1 MADLFLR
8 LPDCEEPVIF
18 ELMPRSVLLL
28 GRDPSVRRLDALLK
42 ARLGDL
48 PIKEVRLLSQRV
60 SANHLL
66 VYHDGHQVLAWDLQ
80 SRNGTWVRLASGH
93 TLTLPAEVD
102 LAFELAGGTTS
113 VLRLVGPKDAQWSAD
128 EEYPGAVLRGITNW
142 LASTGMSARIQL
154 SNSSKVD
161 PGSESLLLADGTQL
175 LISHPR
181 GSTVEVSWVAVV
193 DRIRTYVNEQNVR
206 YEQLQGHGDDFI
218 LVSPPMRAAH
228 RELVD
233 AAAYGMRL
241 MLLGPTGAG
250 KDRLARCYHK
260 HSRQHRGPYT
270 TVNCAL
276 LREDL
281 LYAQL
286 FGAKKGSF
294 TGANTDLVGVVEAAN
309 DGTLFL
315 DEVGDMDLEVQKALL
330 RFLDSRGEYYRLGDT
345 QPRHTNV
352 QIVCA
357 TNAPLDNDILR
368 HGKFRDDLWYRLA
381 VKVVRVPPL
390 AERHEDI
397 VAYLKTR
404 TLRGGQIKA
413 YEALSTAALRLV
425 LSDPWPGNFRDLE
438 NFVER
443 LPAHSSPGSLSED
456 VCRSALSQGR
466 SPSTPA
472 LRPAVLQTSIVQP
485 VQSTASWNEIVSSS
499 FAAFEEDNGAAPKSW
514 GQLQNFVE
522 KYLKPVFVAQSS
534 ELRELNELSRN
545 VNCSEIARR
554 LDIGDGTTVKLH
566 LLRYVERFRKRAA
579 PAK

>member
-8 LPDCEEPVIF
+8 LPDCDEPVVL
-18 ELMPRSVLLL
+18 ELPQRSSLLL
-28 GRDPSVRRLDALLK
+28 GRDPDAKRLDTML
-42 ARLGDL
+42 RGQINEF
-48 PIKEVRLLSQRV
+48 PIKEVRLPSQRV

-66 VYHDGHQVLAWDLQ
+66 VCNDGQHVRAWDLQ
-80 SRNGTWVRLASGH
+80 SRNGTWVRLTAGH

-102 LAFELAGGTTS
+102 LSFELAGGASS
-113 VLRLVGPKDAQWSAD
+113 VLRLVGPKDAQWSSD
-128 EEYPGAVLRGITNW
+128 EEYPVAVVRAVTSW
-142 LASTGMSARIQL
+142 LTTTGMNARISL
-154 SNSSKVD
+154 ANPSRVETGGEN
-161 PGSESLLLADGTQL
+161 LLLADGTQL
-175 LISHPR
+175 IISYPR
-181 GSTVEVSWVAVV
+181 GSTVEVSWVAIVE
-193 DRIRTYVNEQNVR
+193 RIRTYVNEQNIR
-206 YEQLQGHGDDFI
+206 FEQLQGHGEDFI

-228 RELVD
+228 REIVD
-233 AAAYGMRL
+233 AAAYGMRM

-294 TGANTDLVGVVEAAN
+294 TGAATDLVGVVEAAN

-357 TNAPLDNDILR
+357 TNVQLDNAILR
-368 HGKFRDDLWYRLA
+368 QGKFRDDLWYRLA

-390 AERHEDI
+390 AERQEDI
-397 VAYLKTR
+397 VAYLKMR

-413 YEALSTAALRLV
+413 YEALSPAALRLV

-438 NFVER
+438 NFVDR
-443 LPAHSSPGSLSED
+443 LPAHSSPGSLSEE
-456 VCRSALSQGR
+456 VCHAALSQGR
-466 SPSTPA
+466 SPSAPVV
-472 LRPAVLQTSIVQP
+472 RPTVVQP
-485 VQSTASWNEIVSSS
+485 VQNSATWNDIVGSAFS
-499 FAAFEEDNGAAPKSW
+499 AFEEDNGAAPKSW

-534 ELRELNELSRN
+534 DLRELSELSRN

-566 LLRYVERFRKRAA
+566 LQRYLDRFRKRPSAV
-579 PAK
+579 K